1 MTEPAEESSSTAW
14 PILVALGLVAVVVVT
29 IIGLR
34 ALRGDEVRAEAGV
47 DRAVVGQN
55 DALQRQ
61 AYPDFV
67 RFTCAGEQRGEA
79 AVLAEQR
86 QSSAAKGARFVDDV
100 RDAVVDGDRAK
111 ATVVYHFE
119 NSADDKITAEM
130 SFVRENG
137 EWKVCSP
144 GPR

>member
-1 MTEPAEESSSTAW
+1 MNEPADEPSTTAW
-14 PILVALGLVAVVVVT
+14 PILVALALVAIVVATVT
-29 IIGLR
+29 GLR

-61 AYPDFV
+61 DYPDFI
-67 RFTCAGEQRGEA
+67 RFTCAGQQRSEET
-79 AVLAEQR
+79 VLAEQR
-86 QSSAAKGARFVDDV
+86 QSSQAKGARIVDDV
-100 RDAVVDGDRAK
+100 RGPVIDGDRAR

-119 NSADDKITAEM
+119 NSADDKITTEM
-130 SFVRENG
+130 SFVREDG

>member
-1 MTEPAEESSSTAW
+1 MTEPADEPSQTAW
-14 PILVALGLVAVVVVT
+14 PILVALGLVAIVVATV
-29 IIGLR
+29 IGLR
-34 ALRGDEVRAEAGV
+34 MLRGDEVRAEAGV

-61 AYPDFV
+61 AYPDFI
-67 RFTCAGEQRGEA
+67 RFTCAGQQGSEA

-86 QSSAAKGARFVDDV
+86 QSSQAKGARIVDDV
-100 RDAVVDGDRAK
+100 RDPVIDGDRAR

-119 NSADDKITAEM
+119 NSPDDKVSAEM
-130 SFVRENG
+130 SFVREDG